1 MGLLEGKTALIFGI
15 ANDHSLAWGI
25 AEAFHREGA
34 QLGFSH
40 AGAAL
45 EKRVRP
51 LAESIGVDWL
61 EECDV
66 SSDEAIEAVFERARE
81 RFGTIDILVHSIAF
95 APREDL
101 TGRFVNTT
109 RKGFAIAHDISAYSL
124 LAMTRAAMPLMPGG
138 GTVIGLTYYGG
149 EKVVPK
155 YRVMGVAK
163 AALDATVR
171 YLAQDLGPEKIRVN
185 AISVGPVRT
194 LAASG
199 VGGFRGFL
207 KLFAEMAPLRTNVT
221 KEDVGNAA
229 VYLCS
234 DLARVV
240 TGEVLHV
247 DSGYNILGMPDVED
261 IAAP

>member
-1 MGLLEGKTALIFGI
+1 MGLLDGKTALIFGI

-34 QLGFSH
+34 TLGFSY
-40 AGAAL
+40 AGQAL

-51 LAESIGVDWL
+51 LAESIGVDFV
-61 EECDV
+61 EECNV
-66 SSDEAIEAVFERARE
+66 TSDEAIEAVFEKIAE
-81 RFGTIDILVHSIAF
+81 RFGKVDILVHSIAF
-95 APREDL
+95 APPEDL
-101 TGRFVNTT
+101 KGRFINTS
-109 RKGFAIAHDISAYSL
+109 RSGFLIAHDISAYSL
-124 LAMTRAAMPLMPGG
+124 IGLTRAALPLMKDGG
-138 GTVIGLTYYGG
+138 SVLALTYYGG

-171 YLAQDLGPEKIRVN
+171 YLANDLGPEKIRVN

-207 KLFAEMAPLRTNVT
+207 KLFAEFAPLRENVT

-229 VYLCS
+229 VFLSS
-234 DLARVV
+234 DLARVT

-247 DSGYNILGMPDVED
+247 DSGYNVLGMPDADE
-261 IAAP
+261 